1 MTAGAPAQTSTK
13 PSRIHVEWVDG
24 HRFDAG
30 RPNGPTAR
38 IDGEGE
44 TGQSPPET
52 LLSALAT
59 CVSYDVVDILAK
71 QRTPIESLEIDVVG
85 ERVDTVPRR
94 YKHITLKFRIRGE
107 DIEEEKALR
116 AIELSATK
124 YCPVNAMLSAGATEV
139 HHRYRIIATAPGQ
152 VDDEGEVVVTGPYKR
167 PEIVA

>member
-1 MTAGAPAQTSTK
+1 VTAGAPAKTAAP
-13 PSRIHVEWVDG
+13 PSRIHVAWVGG

-59 CVSYDVVDILAK
+59 CVSYDVIDILAK
-71 QRTPIESLEIDVVG
+71 QRTPLESLEIDVVG
-85 ERVDTVPRR
+85 ERVDTIPRR
-94 YKHITLKFRIRGE
+94 YKAITLNFRMAGKGIDKDR
-107 DIEEEKALR
+107 ALR

-124 YCPVNAMLSAGATEV
+124 YCSVRDSLRSDIAVAWTVELLS
-139 HHRYRIIATAPGQ
+139 
-152 VDDEGEVVVTGPYKR
+152 
-167 PEIVA
+167 

>member
-1 MTAGAPAQTSTK
+1 VTAPAPPKTAAK
-13 PSRIHVEWVDG
+13 PSLIHVNWVGD

-59 CVSYDVVDILAK
+59 CVSYDVIDILEK

-85 ERVDTVPRR
+85 ERVDTIPRR
-94 YKHITLKFRIRGE
+94 YKHITLKFRIGGKG
-107 DIEEEKALR
+107 IEKDQALR

-124 YCPVNAMLSAGATEV
+124 YCSVGESLRSD
-139 HHRYRIIATAPGQ
+139 IQ
-152 VDDEGEVVVTGPYKR
+152 VTWTVELEEESSGTH
-167 PEIVA
+167 

>member
-1 MTAGAPAQTSTK
+1 MTARAPAKTAAK
-13 PSRIHVEWVDG
+13 PSLIHVEWVGG

-59 CVSYDVVDILAK
+59 CVSYDVIDILAK
-71 QRTPIESLEIDVVG
+71 QRTPLESLEIDVVG
-85 ERVDTVPRR
+85 ERVDTIPRR
-94 YKHITLKFRIRGE
+94 YKHITLNFRIGGKG
-107 DIEEEKALR
+107 IEKEQALR

-124 YCPVNAMLSAGATEV
+124 YCSVRDSLRNDIKLEWTVELVEESAGA
-139 HHRYRIIATAPGQ
+139 H
-152 VDDEGEVVVTGPYKR
+152 
-167 PEIVA
+167 

>member
-1 MTAGAPAQTSTK
+1 MTAGAPVRTASK
-13 PSRIHVEWVDG
+13 PSLIHVDWVGD

-30 RPNGPTAR
+30 RPGGPTAR

-71 QRTPIESLEIDVVG
+71 QRTPVSSLSIDVVG
-85 ERVDTVPRR
+85 ERVDTIPRR
-94 YKHITLKFRIRGE
+94 YKHITLNFKIGGRG
-107 DIEEEKALR
+107 IEKAQALR

-124 YCPVNAMLSAGATEV
+124 YCSVRDSLSSE
-139 HHRYRIIATAPGQ
+139 IAIDWT
-152 VDDEGEVVVTGPYKR
+152 VDVRD
-167 PEIVA
+167 A

>member
-1 MTAGAPAQTSTK
+1 MTVRAPAQTTAK
-13 PSRIHVEWVDG
+13 PSRIHVEWAGD

-71 QRTPIESLEIDVVG
+71 QRTPVTSLAIDVVG
-85 ERVDTVPRR
+85 ERVDTIPRR
-94 YKHITLKFRIRGE
+94 YKHITLNFLIGGKGIDKE
-107 DIEEEKALR
+107 HALS

-124 YCPVNAMLSAGATEV
+124 YCSVGDSLRND
-139 HHRYRIIATAPGQ
+139 IQ
-152 VDDEGEVVVTGPYKR
+152 VDWTV
-167 PEIVA
+167 EILG

>member
-1 MTAGAPAQTSTK
+1 MTAPAPAQTATK
-13 PSRIHVEWVDG
+13 PSRIHVEWVGG

-30 RPNGPTAR
+30 RPDGPAAR

-59 CVSYDVVDILAK
+59 CVSYDVIDILAK

-85 ERVDTVPRR
+85 ERVDTIPRR
-94 YKHITLKFRIRGE
+94 YKHISLNFRIGGKG
-107 DIEEEKALR
+107 IEKDQALR

-124 YCPVNAMLSAGATEV
+124 YCSVRDSLRSDIVVDWTVELNEESVGA
-139 HHRYRIIATAPGQ
+139 H
-152 VDDEGEVVVTGPYKR
+152 
-167 PEIVA
+167 